1 MIYDVQKAGI
11 GKRISAY
18 IFDLILLVIAA
29 TGVAFLLSVLFQYD
43 AKVEAHASLQEQY
56 EAEYGVSFD
65 LSAEEFDAL
74 DEAGKTYLN
83 EAYKAFKTDPDVAR
97 LDSLLLNLVLLISSL
112 GILIP
117 YLLLEFLV
125 PLKLG
130 NGQTLGKKIF
140 GIAVM
145 RVDGVRLPPML
156 LFIRTVLGKYTLETM
171 LPLFL
176 CFVMTMGVMP
186 VACVLGLA
194 ILAVT
199 QLFFIIAKPLR
210 TPIHEMISATVSV
223 DFASQMIF
231 ETPEE
236 LMEYKKQ
243 LHAQEAERAEYK

>member
-1 MIYDVQKAGI
+1 M
-11 GKRISAY
+11 
-18 IFDLILLVIAA
+18 
-29 TGVAFLLSVLFQYD
+29 
-43 AKVEAHASLQEQY
+43 
-56 EAEYGVSFD
+56 
-65 LSAEEFDAL
+65 
-74 DEAGKTYLN
+74 
-83 EAYKAFKTDPDVAR
+83 AR